1 MDEILEQVG
10 EFGRFQISRLAIF
23 CCLMF
28 PPAFHIFNMYFLA
41 AEAPWQCVKNS
52 TVCKLNG
59 SFVAGDDDYDFRCKI
74 NRSEWEYAD
83 YEGPKETIISEVSR
97 RSFQKLLS
105 VRFLGYCLPST
116 KNLNNLNP
124 FKFTIALE

>member
-1 MDEILEQVG
+1 MGKTVDEILEQVG
-10 EFGRFQISRLAIF
+10 EFGRFQISRLAMF
-23 CCLMF
+23 AFLMF
-28 PPAFHIFNMYFLA
+28 PPTFHILNMYFLA

-52 TVCKLNG
+52 TACKLNG

-97 RSFQKLLS
+97 LYVALKN
-105 VRFLGYCLPST
+105 FLVLDFCGS
-116 KNLNNLNP
+116 
-124 FKFTIALE
+124 